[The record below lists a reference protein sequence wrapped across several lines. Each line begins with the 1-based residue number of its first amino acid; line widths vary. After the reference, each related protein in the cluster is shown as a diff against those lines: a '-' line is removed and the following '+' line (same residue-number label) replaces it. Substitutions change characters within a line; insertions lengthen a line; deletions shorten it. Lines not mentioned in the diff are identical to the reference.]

1 MEGYRL
7 SKFLAALI
15 VGLILIV
22 DIWCLYFS
30 LFFEEDLKK
39 WINNLV
45 CRNRIGHRFGKPPT
59 AKCYCIDCKY
69 HDNET
74 CRCGSFGEFIADDR
88 FCWKADPRIE

>member
-1 MEGYRL
+1 M
-7 SKFLAALI
+7 SKFLVALI

-30 LFFEEDLKK
+30 LFFEGDLKK

-45 CRNRIGHRFGKPPT
+45 CRNKIRHRFGKLPT

-74 CRCGSFGEFIADDR
+74 SRCSGFGEFIADDR